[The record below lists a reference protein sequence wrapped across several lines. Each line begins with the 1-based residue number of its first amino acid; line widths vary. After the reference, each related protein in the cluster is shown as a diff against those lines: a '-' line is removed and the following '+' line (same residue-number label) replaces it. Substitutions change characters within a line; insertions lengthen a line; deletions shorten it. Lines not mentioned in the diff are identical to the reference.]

1 MEEDAELIAGLQ
13 GHILYPIDGKAEPNK
28 AIVEEHGIYAYPTFV
43 IVNADGEVLS
53 RWLGY
58 GETAKWVEA
67 LSEVAADPVTLA
79 TRRTRHADSPN
90 FADAL
95 ALGKDGLSSRKH
107 AEAMDFLSQAQ
118 TLDEAAAEEANVPLL
133 IFRAAHYGVGTEE
146 VSLEQALGVATSMLQ
161 SENLKPSYAIEIC
174 EKLVRAQDRLEEDE
188 LVTLLEMAHPAVV
201 AAEEEKLQ
209 DRKQGVLID
218 YAILVEKDLDRA
230 LVLKRESMPEGWK
243 TNPDDL
249 NEFGWW
255 CFQRKINLGEA
266 AGLMRTA
273 VELSTPGSDQANYLD
288 TLAELVNLQGNP
300 TEALELVRQALEMD
314 PESEYLKGQMTRF
327 EELIAAS

>member
-1 MEEDAELIAGLQ
+1 MIAGLE

-28 AIVEEHGIYAYPTFV
+28 AMVEEHGIYAYPTFV
-43 IVNADGEVLS
+43 IVNADGEVVS

-58 GETAKWVEA
+58 GETAQWVQS
-67 LSEVAADPVTLA
+67 LSEAAADPVTLA
-79 TRRTRHADSPN
+79 DRRTRLEESPT

-95 ALGKDGLSSRKH
+95 ALGKDGLSSQNHR
-107 AEAMDFLSQAQ
+107 EAMGFLRQAQ
-118 TLDEAAAEEANVPLL
+118 GLDAAAADEANVPILL
-133 IFRAAHYGVGTEE
+133 FRAAYYGVGTEE
-146 VSLEQALGVATSMLQ
+146 VTPEHFLGVAIALLQ

-174 EKLVRAQDRLEEDE
+174 QKLVRAQSYLEEDE
-188 LVTLLEMAHPAVV
+188 LAIMLEMAHPAVM
-201 AAEEEKLQ
+201 AADEEKLQ
-209 DRKQGVLID
+209 DRKQGVLTD
-218 YAILVEKDLDRA
+218 YALIVEKDA
-230 LVLKRESMPEGWK
+230 EKAVGLKRGLMPEGWE

-255 CFQRKINLGEA
+255 CYQRKINVDEA

-273 VELSTPGSDQANYLD
+273 VELSTSGSDQANYLD

-300 TEALELVRQALEMD
+300 AEALGLIRQALEMD
-314 PESEYLKGQMTRF
+314 PENEYLKGQVTRF